1 MPRNYSMRRRSALV
15 AETRQR
21 IVDAAVAVH
30 REKGALMAKPAEIAA
45 RANVALPTYYKYFPS
60 IGTLVTACTARGR
73 ELMPPPDAEIVAALP
88 EGPAVR
94 IPVAVQA
101 LFDFYEA
108 REPWLYAGRTEERFI
123 PELRPVME
131 RLSVLRDAFIRAALV
146 QAGADRLIVASVAA
160 LTDYWAW
167 RTLRRELNLTQEEAI
182 SGVTEAIRRITGP
195 TEPDRPRKVAPE
207 LQR

>member
-1 MPRNYSMRRRSALV
+1 MV

-60 IGTLVTACTARGR
+60 VGTLVTACTARGR
-73 ELMPPPDAEIVAALP
+73 ELMPPPDAAIVAALP
-88 EGPAVR
+88 VDPAVR
-94 IPVAVQA
+94 IPVAVQM
-101 LFDFYEA
+101 LFDFYGA
-108 REPWLYAGRTEERFI
+108 REPWMYAGRTEERFI

-131 RLSVLRDAFIRAALV
+131 RLSVLRDAFVRAALI
-146 QAGADRLIVASVAA
+146 QTGADRLTVASVTA

-167 RTLRRELNLTQEEAI
+167 RTLRRDLHLTQGETIKGVAEAI
-182 SGVTEAIRRITGP
+182 GRITGL
-195 TEPDRPRKVAPE
+195 TGPDCPREVGPE

>member
-1 MPRNYSMRRRSALV
+1 MRRRSTLV
-15 AETRQR
+15 SETRQR

-60 IGTLVTACTARGR
+60 VGTLVTACTARGR
-73 ELMPPPDAEIVAALP
+73 ELMPPPDAAIVAALP
-88 EGPAVR
+88 PDAAVR
-94 IPVAVQA
+94 IPVTVRT
-101 LFDFYEA
+101 LFDFYKA
-108 REPWLYAGRTEERFI
+108 REPWMYAGRTEERFI

-131 RLSVLRDAFIRAALV
+131 RLSVLRDTFVRAALV
-146 QAGADRLIVASVAA
+146 QTGADRLTVASVAA

-182 SGVTEAIRRITGP
+182 SSVTEAIRRITGP
-195 TEPDRPRKVAPE
+195 TGPDRPRKVAPE